1 MYPTIKRLADFL
13 ASLLALIILSP
24 LFIPIVIGLRLT
36 GEGYIFY
43 LQERV
48 GYKQQL
54 FNIYKFA
61 TMLKDSPNIGT
72 GDITLKNDP
81 RITPMGT
88 FLRKTKINE
97 LPQIINV
104 LLGQM
109 SVVGPRPLMPV
120 SFAMYQPEHAKKVYD
135 SRPGI
140 TGIGS
145 LIFRDE
151 ESLVSN
157 AKERGIEPRTFYL
170 ESIYPYKGQL
180 EMWYQSHK
188 SFYTDLMII
197 LLTAWVILSPS
208 SDLTYRIFSDL
219 PPRPDSLK

>member
-1 MYPTIKRLADFL
+1 MYNLIKRLADLFVS
-13 ASLLALIILSP
+13 AIALVLLSP
-24 LFIPIVIGLRLT
+24 LLIPIMIGLRLT

-48 GYKQQL
+48 GYQQKR

-61 TMLKDSPNIGT
+61 TMLKNSPNMGT

-81 RITPMGT
+81 RITPMGP

-97 LPQIINV
+97 LPQLINV
-104 LLGQM
+104 FMGQM
-109 SVVGPRPLMPV
+109 SIVGPRPLMPV
-120 SFAMYQPEHAKKVYD
+120 SFAMYQPEHAEKVYH
-135 SRPGI
+135 SKPGI

-151 ESLVSN
+151 ESLVTN

-197 LLTAWVILSPS
+197 LLTAWAILFPTSN
-208 SDLTYRIFSDL
+208 LAYRIFKDL
-219 PPRPDSLK
+219 PERPKDI